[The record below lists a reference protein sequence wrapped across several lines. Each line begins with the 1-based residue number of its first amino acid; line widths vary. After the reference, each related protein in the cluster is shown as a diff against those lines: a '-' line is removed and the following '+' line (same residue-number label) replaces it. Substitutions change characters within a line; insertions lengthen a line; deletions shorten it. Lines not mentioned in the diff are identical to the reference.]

1 MHAAKRSLRRRLPL
15 AVRVPQ
21 RGVSDGLFEPADSPF
36 RAAFDG
42 SFRLSDHPT
51 TPPADAISRQALKRQ
66 LHSTVA
72 QIAKAQR
79 KLFPSDYSV
88 LLVFQAMDAAGKDS
102 TISAVLSGVNPCG
115 LQVSSFRRPSDE
127 DLGHDPFWRYGYK
140 MPEKG
145 MIGVFNRSYYEK
157 VLVLRVHPTYLD
169 EERPVRHEEV
179 ARMPPCTPHAL
190 WDERFETIRDQER
203 YLARNGTIVLK
214 FMLNVSPEMQAR
226 RFLRRIDDPSRNW
239 KFSAA
244 DMSERQHWDLY
255 QTAYQDAIAATSTP
269 HAPWYVIPADSKPFM
284 KATVAQIV
292 ADTLKKLNLQEPLV
306 TEGKLARFAIAREK
320 LHREL
325 QGAGCEVPSYSS
337 LTRGRDLEHD
347 VGVANETTERSRDA
361 IESLRQTSWR
371 SLTKGQRSAAKVLGF
386 SEHTW
391 DFNNELDP
399 DIGELY
405 WGELTLLEQGAAQT
419 LGLEEQSWEREKLS
433 FGRFENGES
442 RGAASSSR
450 LMSAYSNTGPFS
462 TLAGSG
468 KVGPSGVARG
478 RR

>member
-1 MHAAKRSLRRRLPL
+1 MRAMRRGSAALLRGPRR
-15 AVRVPQ
+15 
-21 RGVSDGLFEPADSPF
+21 GFCDGLFEPADSPF

-42 SFRLSDHPT
+42 SFQLSEQPT
-51 TPPADAISRQALKRQ
+51 TPPPDAVSRQELKRQ

-72 QIAKAQR
+72 QIARLQKR
-79 KLFPSDYSV
+79 LFPSDYSV
-88 LLVFQAMDAAGKDS
+88 LMVFQAMDAAGKDS

-190 WDERFETIRDQER
+190 WEERFETIRDQER

-214 FMLNVSPEMQAR
+214 FMLNVSQEMQAR

-244 DMSERQHWDLY
+244 DMNERQHWDLY

-269 HAPWYVIPADSKPFM
+269 HAPWYVIPADSKPYM
-284 KATVAQIV
+284 KASVAKIL
-292 ADTLKKLNLQEPLV
+292 ADTLKKLDLREPV
-306 TEGKLARFAIAREK
+306 VSERKLMRFADAREK
-320 LHREL
+320 LCREL
-325 QGAGCEVPSYSS
+325 EGEGLYVPKYSPLTKAG
-337 LTRGRDLEHD
+337 DLEFD
-347 VGVANETTERSRDA
+347 VGVPNETVERSREA
-361 IESLRQTSWR
+361 IDSLRKIKWR
-371 SLTKGQRSAAKVLGF
+371 RLTRGQRSAAKVLGF
-386 SEHTW
+386 NEHTW
-391 DFNNELDP
+391 DLQDTLDP
-399 DIGELY
+399 DIGELR
-405 WGELTLLEQGAAQT
+405 WGELTSLEQGAAQT
-419 LGLEEQSWEREKLS
+419 LGFLEESWEHDKISLGRREAAS
-433 FGRFENGES
+433 
-442 RGAASSSR
+442 GAAF
-450 LMSAYSNTGPFS
+450 SAREATASDAYRHSGPFA
-462 TLAGSG
+462 TLSG
-468 KVGPSGVARG
+468 RSSHRG
-478 RR
+478 IW